1 MDCCELGMRKL
12 LLATAVAG
20 ARREVESMVWR
31 DREVVVISRVAVDS
45 LRTTPSEERQ
55 SVMAV
60 A

>member
-1 MDCCELGMRKL
+1 MDCCERGMHKL
-12 LLATAVAG
+12 LLAAAVAR

-45 LRTTPSEERQ
+45 LRTTPNGERQ
-55 SVMAV
+55 SVVAV

>member
-1 MDCCELGMRKL
+1 MRKL
-12 LLATAVAG
+12 LLAAALAG

-45 LRTTPSEERQ
+45 LRATPIEERQ